1 MKISE
6 ITNITGRKKR
16 VDRDE
21 RNRRLKH
28 GADLYDVD
36 VSELGASPISEA
48 ESRIQHVED
57 LIFYQGSS
65 GAMRSIA
72 ALRSMSGDDHKS
84 VTLKWDGS
92 PAMIFG
98 RDEAGEFVFTDK
110 SGFMAVRTDG
120 KAKSAEQLQDIMLSR
135 SGGKYREDP
144 TRIEF
149 AKRLSNLFPIYEKSV
164 PADYRGFFK
173 GDLLY
178 QATPQVIEKNYVFT
192 PNIVEY
198 AVDAYSDLG
207 KRIGASA
214 SGIVI
219 HREVDAEGNE
229 GPFNNLELFNHQTDV
244 LVVPS
249 VTTEQPVEVDSSSI
263 DQLEQIIKKNASGVD
278 ELLNANTLATQQM
291 KALPDLLYAYMNSKV
306 DTGLTNLGADFPTWI
321 ENRKQVSAKMKGKVL
336 EYIGQHKVAF
346 VALWNVVAAVM
357 ATKDDI
363 IGKFDS
369 QGGQVK
375 QSINGQSGGEGYVLA
390 HPEGDMKLVPRA
402 TFSAANR
409 GVVR

>member
-6 ITNITGRKKR
+6 IINITGRKKR
-16 VDRDE
+16 EDRDA
-21 RNRRLKH
+21 RKRRMKH

-36 VSELGASPISEA
+36 VSELGETQLS

-57 LIFYQGSS
+57 LIFYQGSA
-65 GAMRSIA
+65 GAMRAVA

-92 PAMIFG
+92 PAMVFG
-98 RDEAGEFVFTDK
+98 RDQEGEFIFTDK
-110 SGFMAVRTDG
+110 SGFVAVKTDG

-135 SGGKYREDP
+135 SGGKFREDP
-144 TRIEF
+144 KRIEF
-149 AKRLSNLFPIYEKSV
+149 ANRLANLFPIYEKAV
-164 PADYRGFFK
+164 PTDYRGFFK

-178 QATPQVIEKNYVFT
+178 QSTPPVVEKNYVFK
-192 PNIVEY
+192 PQIVDY
-198 AVDAYSDLG
+198 AVDVESDLG
-207 KRIGASA
+207 KRIGASK

-219 HREVDAEGNE
+219 HREEDANGKE
-229 GPFNNLELFNHQTDV
+229 GPFTSIEMFNSQQDV

-249 VTTEQPVEVDSSSI
+249 VTTEQPVEVDTSAI
-263 DQLEQIIKKNASGVD
+263 DQLEQIIKKNAAGVD
-278 ELLNANTLATQQM
+278 ELLNDNTLTTQKM
-291 KALPDLLYAYMNSKV
+291 KALPELLYAYMNSKV
-306 DTGLTNLGADFPTWI
+306 DTGLTKLGADFPTWI
-321 ENRKQVSAKMKGKVL
+321 ENRKQVSDKMKVKVL

-346 VALWNVVAAVM
+346 VALWNVVTAVM
-357 ATKDDI
+357 TTKDDI

-375 QSINGQSGGEGYVLA
+375 QSINGQPGGEGYVLA
-390 HPEGDMKLVPRA
+390 NPEGDMKLVPRA

-409 GVVR
+409 GAVR

>member
-6 ITNITGRKKR
+6 IINITGRKKR
-16 VDRDE
+16 EDRDA
-21 RNRRLKH
+21 RKRRMKH

-36 VSELGASPISEA
+36 VSKLGESTLLS
-48 ESRIQHVED
+48 ESRIQHIED
-57 LIFYQGSS
+57 LIFFQGSS
-65 GAMRSIA
+65 GAMRAVA
-72 ALRSMSGDDHKS
+72 ALRSMSGDDHKA

-92 PAMIFG
+92 PAMVFG
-98 RDEAGEFVFTDK
+98 RDQEGEFIFTDK
-110 SGFMAVRTDG
+110 SGFVAVKTDG

-135 SGGKYREDP
+135 SGGKFREDP
-144 TRIEF
+144 KRIEF
-149 AKRLSNLFPIYEKSV
+149 ANRLANLFPIYEKAV
-164 PADYRGFFK
+164 PTDYRGFFK

-178 QATPQVIEKNYVFT
+178 QSTPPVVEKNYVFK
-192 PNIVEY
+192 PQIVDY
-198 AVDAYSDLG
+198 AVDVESDLG
-207 KRIGASA
+207 KRIGASK

-219 HREVDAEGNE
+219 HREEDANGKE
-229 GPFNNLELFNHQTDV
+229 GPFTSIEMFNGQQDV

-249 VTTEQPVEVDSSSI
+249 VTTEQPVEVDTGAI
-263 DQLEQIIKKNASGVD
+263 DQLEQIIKKNAAGVD
-278 ELLNANTLATQQM
+278 ELLNDSTLTAQKM

-306 DTGLTNLGADFPTWI
+306 DTGLTKLGADFPTWL
-321 ENRKQVSAKMKGKVL
+321 ENRKQVSDKMKDKVL

-363 IGKFDS
+363 ISKFDS

-375 QSINGQSGGEGYVLA
+375 QSINGQPGGEGYVLA
-390 HPEGDMKLVPRA
+390 NPEGDMKFVPRA

-409 GVVR
+409 GAVR

>member
-1 MKISE
+1 
-6 ITNITGRKKR
+6 
-16 VDRDE
+16 
-21 RNRRLKH
+21 
-28 GADLYDVD
+28 
-36 VSELGASPISEA
+36 
-48 ESRIQHVED
+48 
-57 LIFYQGSS
+57 
-65 GAMRSIA
+65 
-72 ALRSMSGDDHKS
+72 MSGDDHKA

-92 PAMIFG
+92 PAMVFG
-98 RDEAGEFVFTDK
+98 RDQEGEFIFTDK
-110 SGFMAVRTDG
+110 SGFVAVKTDG

-135 SGGKYREDP
+135 SGGKFREDP
-144 TRIEF
+144 KRIEF
-149 AKRLSNLFPIYEKSV
+149 ANRLANLFPIYEKAV
-164 PADYRGFFK
+164 PTDYRGFFK

-178 QATPQVIEKNYVFT
+178 QSTPPVVEKNYVFK
-192 PNIVEY
+192 PQIVDY
-198 AVDAYSDLG
+198 AVDVESDLG
-207 KRIGASA
+207 KRIGASK

-219 HREVDAEGNE
+219 HREEDANGKE
-229 GPFNNLELFNHQTDV
+229 GPFTSIEMFNGQQDV

-249 VTTEQPVEVDSSSI
+249 VTTEQPVEVDTGAI

-278 ELLNANTLATQQM
+278 ELLNDSTLTAQKM

-306 DTGLTNLGADFPTWI
+306 DTGLTKLGADFPTWL
-321 ENRKQVSAKMKGKVL
+321 ENRKQVSDKMKGKVL

-375 QSINGQSGGEGYVLA
+375 QSINGQPGGEGYVLA
-390 HPEGDMKLVPRA
+390 NPEGDMKFVPRA

-409 GVVR
+409 GAVR